1 MDRLDQLL
9 HYYTKCRR
17 GVILHQWKELCELDD
32 INMVEVMGR
41 FHEVLLDDLQ
51 EQTKWYQNVFNQ
63 NPASS
68 SRVILPIYSQA
79 LSALDPSPLH
89 FVESLIKK
97 PAAAEGLFLLQQI
110 KSSADRLFQ
119 GVETHFRDVGSVEDE
134 VLRQFSESLYQL
146 FRLMIS
152 NKYKTLCLQ
161 HLLEQFQ
168 QTIDDS
174 SDITEN
180 IPCLRQ
186 SHSKINSLIES
197 TLNNCVVLT
206 HGCGLEL
213 LIEVIQVIH
222 NLITIDF

>member
-17 GVILHQWKELCELDD
+17 GVILHKWKELCEIDD
-32 INMVEVMGR
+32 INMLEVISR
-41 FHEVLLDDLQ
+41 FHEVLLADLQ
-51 EQTKWYQNVFNQ
+51 EQTKWYQSVFNQ
-63 NPASS
+63 NPTSS

-89 FVESLIKK
+89 FIESLIKK
-97 PAAAEGLFLLQQI
+97 PAAAEGLFLLQRI
-110 KSSADRLFQ
+110 KSSADRLIQ
-119 GVETHFRDVGSVEDE
+119 GVEAHFKDVGSVEE
-134 VLRQFSESLYQL
+134 EIFRQFSESLYQL

-152 NKYKTLCLQ
+152 NKYKALCLQ

-168 QTIDDS
+168 QSIDDS

-180 IPCLRQ
+180 IPQLRQ

-197 TLNNCVVLT
+197 TLNSCVILT

-213 LIEVIQVIH
+213 LIEVM
-222 NLITIDF
+222 